1 MGKSDLELLIGDN
14 ESIVWRGKPDFK
26 CFVLESIFNPM
37 LFFALIWGG
46 VDFTILGFA
55 LKAPME
61 SNDGSPFSVAAFLLV
76 FFALHLMPVW
86 MYLGGVIFS
95 VLEYKHTEYIITDKA
110 IYVLSG
116 KFTINTEMKPF
127 TDLSHINIHRGVF
140 DQMIGVGDV
149 ITECNHTSY
158 SGNSHS
164 SSHRHGISLCD
175 LRDYAHVFEIVKK
188 LQTDIY
194 SDTMFPNDMRPQE
207 NHGYNTTYKG
217 F

>member
-46 VDFTILGFA
+46 VDFTILGLA

-110 IYVLSG
+110 IYVSSG
-116 KFTINTEMKPF
+116 KFTINTEMGSF
-127 TDLSHINIHRGVF
+127 TSDKIDLLKLNSQLTTKNISIKQF
-140 DQMIGVGDV
+140 
-149 ITECNHTSY
+149 ITFKNNY
-158 SGNSHS
+158 KN
-164 SSHRHGISLCD
+164 ISL
-175 LRDYAHVFEIVKK
+175 RKQNINM
-188 LQTDIY
+188 
-194 SDTMFPNDMRPQE
+194 S
-207 NHGYNTTYKG
+207 
-217 F
+217 